1 MSQGLNVLGKV
12 ERVDILDGVVFA
24 TGRSRKAHNYVGMSI
39 GCFVNMWIPDRVGGD
54 FEKYARH
61 SPFNIYRH
69 EYGHTVDSQRWGW
82 LYLPVVGLG
91 SLVSQALGLNPR
103 VRHRHEDFWA
113 ERRAD
118 RLGELYFGKD
128 EWPD

>member
-1 MSQGLNVLGKV
+1 MYRRFTLTLVRYVYRLQGG
-12 ERVDILDGVVFA
+12 FFF
-24 TGRSRKAHNYVGMSI
+24 
-39 GCFVNMWIPDRVGGD
+39 CF
-54 FEKYARH
+54 YARH

-118 RLGELYFGKD
+118 RLGERYFGKD
-128 EWPD
+128 EWPE